1 MAVIA
6 EDLLEPNGPLNA
18 KLFPGEQ
25 SNVLA
30 LRLAGYLT
38 RAGNDP
44 RVVAEPDATKQ
55 DPMTRALA
63 LYYAFT
69 DVYVRMSAEPLTLS
83 VTEKGSHGYSA
94 EQIRNMR
101 GLADRYYAEMLGLMT
116 VSTTTTRPGTMPV
129 RNVFGW

>member
-1 MAVIA
+1 MAITTA
-6 EDLLEPNGPLNA
+6 SLLEPEGPITF

-25 SNVLA
+25 SNVLTVRLQGYIDRA
-30 LRLAGYLT
+30 LL
-38 RAGNDP
+38 DS
-44 RVVAEPDATKQ
+44 RVVAQPDPTKV

-69 DVYVRMSAEPLTLS
+69 DVYVRMSAEPMTLS

-101 GLADRYYAEMLGLMT
+101 GLADRYLAEMIGFLP
-116 VSTTTTRPGTMPV
+116 VSVGIRPGTVAVP
-129 RNVFGW
+129 NKFGW